1 MKIKTKPNL
10 NPSKSP
16 FNKGDFKN
24 GVSLLVKGGS
34 KGGLD

>member
-24 GVSLLVKGGS
+24 VVSLLVRGS